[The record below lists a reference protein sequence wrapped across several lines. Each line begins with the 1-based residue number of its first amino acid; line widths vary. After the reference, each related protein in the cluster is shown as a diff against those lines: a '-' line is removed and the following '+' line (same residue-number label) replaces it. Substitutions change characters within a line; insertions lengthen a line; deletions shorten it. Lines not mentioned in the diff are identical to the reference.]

1 MPDLG
6 EDQIPVGYVRRAHGV
21 SGAVVIRPLTDAPAL
36 RYVRGAVF
44 LCDGDFDRQLR
55 VQSVRHHNDGL
66 LVQFADINNRNEAD
80 ALRGVALTIA
90 RSERR
95 PLDEGEFWED
105 QLVGLHVVDTS
116 GGALGKLV
124 AVIAGAAQDR
134 LVIDT
139 GAGENVEVPFVD
151 AIVRGV
157 LVEERRIIIDPPSGL
172 F

>member
-1 MPDLG
+1 M
-6 EDQIPVGYVRRAHGV
+6 
-21 SGAVVIRPLTDAPAL
+21 
-36 RYVRGAVF
+36 
-44 LCDGDFDRQLR
+44 
-55 VQSVRHHNDGL
+55 QSVRHHNDGL
-66 LVQFADINNRNEAD
+66 LVQFANINNRNEAD